1 MVLIYAKC
9 GIVDIIHKENIE
21 WINVFAVDNV
31 LQRIADPCFIGATID
46 QKCTVGA
53 KVVSES
59 RPRRKKSVLCALRMD
74 DHLSSNTMSRQ
85 KNFATQKMKNGD
97 PAYNFG
103 VISQLSFPRT

>member
-1 MVLIYAKC
+1 MAPAATYEGKVYMEAKDKIATSPNGNGGWFSSMQNA

-53 KVVSES
+53 KVV
-59 RPRRKKSVLCALRMD
+59 RKADRR
-74 DHLSSNTMSRQ
+74 T
-85 KNFATQKMKNGD
+85 
-97 PAYNFG
+97 
-103 VISQLSFPRT
+103 SQHKR